1 MVAAIRETLEI
12 NTREIEILALVA
24 EGHTNQEIAAETDL
38 TLNTVKWYLKEI
50 FSKMHVNNRT
60 QAVARAREWNL
71 FADDNQ
77 LPSHNLPYALTPF
90 VGREDELQRLHELL
104 TSGTTRLVTIHGIG
118 GIGKTRLAVEVA
130 RRCHDDFPDGVY
142 FVPLA
147 SIQSL
152 DEAIAS
158 IAKTLRIT
166 KSGQGQLLGDII
178 AFLRRK
184 AVLLV
189 MDNLE
194 HLLKLVPTLDQLLTQ
209 APSTTLLTTSR
220 QALNLHGETLFNLG
234 NLNTDGDHDAA
245 ALFEQVVR
253 IIQPSF
259 ETTPHQQTI
268 ITDICQLVEG
278 MPLAIEL
285 AATWIHLL
293 PLEAIR
299 DEIQQS
305 FDFLSSDMSN
315 LPHRHRSIRAVMEST
330 WSHLTPPQQQAM
342 ARLSVFNGSFSYEAA
357 QQIGGES
364 LFTLKQLLSHALI
377 QRMGPNR
384 FELHDLVR
392 QYAHEQLDKDAEL
405 PHTTYQRFAHFYV
418 EFVSREVDILRFTWN
433 IDLVAGISADLH
445 NILRVWDYLREVQ
458 HWELLVQAADF
469 GYWADLSGWW
479 QEGYTLFED
488 TLHHLPSTAPPA
500 LRGRLLAFLAIMS
513 YRLRLNDRILPFAY
527 DSRPALEGTAYQS
540 EAAIALAFGAVFQP
554 ATAGLEA
561 AKETMQLAEEL
572 MKATPAG
579 ANQNQYAVIGLPTAR
594 GGMYMLA
601 GDSARAIADFEP
613 LIQNMPTTTT
623 WLIDLLRV
631 HTGACYLDLGQTD
644 IAYHYF
650 ETGYTSSLRS
660 NQALAAAGAA
670 YYLSL
675 RDNDGQF
682 RYETMLERLQEI
694 SDTTG
699 NLLLACRMTL
709 YFGTYLYLRRRL
721 EAALHLFL
729 SALLMLHRQEEQ
741 STLMAF
747 MLQIAQWLQP
757 VQPERASRLLQC
769 IAEYGEGPL
778 YEAAEGLLRKQGVE
792 VTPQQTRPPLLLEQL
807 MALFD

>member
-90 VGREDELQRLHELL
+90 VGREDELQRLQQLL

-130 RRCHDDFPDGVY
+130 RRCRDDFADGVY

-147 SIQSL
+147 SIQSV

-158 IAKTLRIT
+158 IAQTLHIT

-189 MDNLE
+189 LDNLE

-209 APSTTLLTTSR
+209 APTTTLLTTSR

-234 NLNTDGDHDAA
+234 NLNAVGESDAT
-245 ALFEQVVR
+245 ALFEQVAR
-253 IIQPSF
+253 IIQPDF
-259 ETTPHQQTI
+259 ATTSDQKAI
-268 ITDICQLVEG
+268 IADICQLVEG

-315 LPHRHRSIRAVMEST
+315 LPYRHRSIRAVMEST
-330 WSHLTPPQQQAM
+330 WSHLTLPQQQAM

-357 QQIGGES
+357 QHISGES
-364 LFTLKQLLSHALI
+364 LFTLKQLLTHALI
-377 QRMGPNR
+377 QRIGPNR

-392 QYAHEQLDKDAEL
+392 QYAHEQLDIDAAL
-405 PHTTYQRFAHFYV
+405 THTTYQRFAHYFVEYV
-418 EFVSREVDILRFTWN
+418 SHEVDALRFTWN
-433 IDLVAGISADLH
+433 MDLVAGISGDLH
-445 NILRVWDYLREVQ
+445 NVLRAWDYLLTNNHFEQ
-458 HWELLVQAADF
+458 LTQAVDL
-469 GYWADLSGWW
+469 GYWADLGGWW
-479 QEGYTLFED
+479 QEGYALFED
-488 TLHHLPSTAPPA
+488 TLHHLPATAPPA
-500 LRGRLLAFLAIMS
+500 LRGRLLAFLSILS

-527 DSRPALEGTAYQS
+527 ECRGYLEGTAYQS

-554 ATAGLEA
+554 ASEGFEA
-561 AKETMQLAEEL
+561 AQQTMQLAEQL
-572 MKATPAG
+572 ITTTPAA
-579 ANQNQYAVIGLPTAR
+579 ANQNQYAVIGIPAAR
-594 GGMYMLA
+594 GAMYMLA

-613 LIQNMPTTTT
+613 LIQTMPTTTT

-631 HTGACYLDLGQTD
+631 HTGECYLDLGQTD
-644 IAYHYF
+644 TAYSYF

-675 RDNDGQF
+675 RDNGGQF
-682 RYETMLERLQEI
+682 RHETMLERLQEI
-694 SDTTG
+694 SNATG
-699 NLLLACRMTL
+699 NPLLACRMTL

-741 STLMAF
+741 DTLMGF

-757 VQPERASRLLQC
+757 VQSERAGRLLQC
-769 IAEYGEGPL
+769 VVQYAEGPI

-792 VTPQQTRPPLLLEQL
+792 ATPQRSATPLPLAQL